1 MFKKLTT
8 SLVLLTS
15 LLAMTACNETK
26 EKKVVVVKKAIEVK
40 VHTLKKEVYP
50 IWAKFSGKTQA
61 VDEVTILARVT
72 GELQKSF
79 FKAGDI
85 VKKDQHL
92 FTIDKSK
99 YQTIWDEKNS
109 ILEKDKASLALAKTN
124 VKRYAPLVKEMLA
137 PLEKLDELMA
147 TQKQFEAT
155 VKADEA
161 ALKSAK
167 LNLEYCEV
175 RATIDG
181 QIGKEMVLMGNI
193 VNADTKLAQIVKTD
207 ELYVNFNPSA
217 SEVSIIQKYKSE
229 EKPKVK
235 VYLKSTQNIKLELD
249 GEIDFIDSISSTST
263 GTVAMRA
270 KVFNPKKLIF
280 PGSYVEIELLITDK
294 ASIIAVDPDQI
305 YQNQQGQ
312 YIFVVDNNNT
322 IRVKPINPLF
332 SNNDMVILRYEK
344 HKGDKVVA
352 ETLNSIKDGVKV
364 APLEVENLIKIKR

>member
-1 MFKKLTT
+1 MLKKLTI
-8 SLVLLTS
+8 SLVLLVSS
-15 LLAMTACNETK
+15 LAITACSETK
-26 EKKVVVVKKAIEVK
+26 EKEVVVETKPIEVK
-40 VHTLKKEVYP
+40 VHTLKREIYP

-61 VDEVTILARVT
+61 VDEVTVLARVS

-79 FKAGDI
+79 FKAGDM
-85 VKKDQHL
+85 VKKGQHL

-109 ILEKDKASLALAKTN
+109 ILEKDKASLALAKAN
-124 VKRYAPLVKEMLA
+124 VKRYTPLVKEMLA
-137 PLEKLDELMA
+137 PLEKLDELIA
-147 TQKQFEAT
+147 SQKQLEAT

-161 ALKSAK
+161 ALESAK

-175 RATIDG
+175 KATISG

-193 VNADTKLAQIVKTD
+193 VNSETKLAQIVRTD

-217 SEVSIIQKYKSE
+217 NEVSIIQKYKSQ

-235 VYLKSTQNIKLELD
+235 VYLKGKKNIKLELD

-270 KVFNPKKLIF
+270 KVFNPQKLIF
-280 PGSYVEIELLITDK
+280 PGSYVEIELLIKDN
-294 ASIIAVDPDQI
+294 ASIVAIDPDQI

-312 YIFVVDNNNT
+312 YIFIVDNNNT
-322 IRVKPINPLF
+322 VKVKPIKPIF
-332 SNNDMVILRYEK
+332 SNNDMSILSYKEYE
-344 HKGDKVVA
+344 GDRVVA
-352 ETLNSIKDGVKV
+352 ETLSFLKDGMKVVPIEVDNLVKV
-364 APLEVENLIKIKR
+364 KK